1 MAGSSEQSGF
11 DEQATIVAQALS
23 DDQSWP
29 LSYDE
34 AGQGGEP
41 LMLVHGF
48 TGGRSDF
55 AEWVEPLANLG
66 RHVVVPDLRGHGSSG
81 GPAGA
86 DRYGLDAFADDVLGL
101 ADRLGWGS
109 FGLLGHSMGG
119 MVAQRLAIGSQH
131 RLTSLVLMDTHHGP
145 VGGMDP
151 GLVDLAIEVALTE
164 GMEALATAMDQLG
177 GSPLETEP
185 ARRLRLER
193 PELAAIDRA
202 KLVAS
207 HPDMYAS
214 MARQLTGSTDRLD
227 QLTTVSVP
235 TLVIVGEHDLP
246 FLPAS
251 RAMAS
256 AIPGAL
262 LAEVPGAGHSPQ
274 REAPAAWWVALSEFL
289 TGRSTT
295 GEQPGKRA
303 R

>member
-1 MAGSSEQSGF
+1 MAEELEVT
-11 DEQATIVAQALS
+11 DEVSAA
-23 DDQSWP
+23 WP

-48 TGGRSDF
+48 TGGRADF
-55 AEWVEPLANLG
+55 AEWVEPLADFG
-66 RHVVVPDLRGHGSSG
+66 RHVVVPDLRGHGTSG
-81 GPAGA
+81 GPDGA
-86 DRYGLDAFADDVLGL
+86 DRYDLEAFASDVLDL
-101 ADRLGWGS
+101 ADRLGWGR

-119 MVAQRLAIGSQH
+119 MVAQRVALRAPD

-151 GLVDLAIEVALTE
+151 ALVELAIEVATTE

-193 PELAAIDRA
+193 PDLAAIDRA

-214 MARQLTGSTDRLD
+214 MARQLVGGADRLEA
-227 QLTTVSVP
+227 LATLAVP
-235 TLVIVGEHDLP
+235 TLVIVGDQDRP
-246 FLPAS
+246 FIDAS
-251 RAMAS
+251 RAMAA
-256 AIPGAL
+256 AIPGARL
-262 LAEVPGAGHSPQ
+262 VEVADAGHSPQ
-274 REAPAAWWVALSEFL
+274 REAPDAWWRALSEFL
-289 TGRSTT
+289 VSSSSPEDGDKD
-295 GEQPGKRA
+295 EKRA
-303 R
+303 PTEPDR